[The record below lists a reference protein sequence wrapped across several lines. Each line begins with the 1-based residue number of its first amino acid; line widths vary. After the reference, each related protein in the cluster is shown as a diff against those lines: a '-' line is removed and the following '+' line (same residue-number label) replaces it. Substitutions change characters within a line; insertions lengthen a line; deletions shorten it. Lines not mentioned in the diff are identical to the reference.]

1 MTAYKKPIPAITP
14 ELQPF
19 FEAAKRRELA
29 VQRCTGCGTLRF
41 PAREICSTC
50 LSTDAEW
57 VTVSGRGEIFSFNI
71 MHQVYHPGFADEV
84 PYAVVQVKLAE
95 GPKMISNLVGV
106 KPHEIRIGMPVQVV
120 FEDVSEEVTLPK
132 FAPTS

>member
-1 MTAYKKPIPAITP
+1 MTTYKKPIPAITP
-14 ELQPF
+14 EIQPF

-29 VQRCTGCGTLRF
+29 VQRCKGCSTLRF

-84 PYAVVQVKLAE
+84 PYAVVQVKLIE

-106 KPHEIRIGMPVQVV
+106 KPHDIQIGMPVHVV
-120 FEDVSEEVTLPK
+120 FEDISEEVTLPK
-132 FAPTS
+132 FAPAT